1 MGWVCEDHGDRPL
14 MGDSDRADACSFGA
28 GMPCPRCN
36 RDSRHVAHHKHG
48 PALRNEWREAW
59 PTICNWQSLQPSSPR
74 LCSSA
79 VLLLELR
86 KDAITPARQRI
97 PFCGEHCQ
105 ATERATAD
113 IKGHSEAAEYSQ
125 PGRLRRV
132 GNVRFCPG
140 FSAGTAS
147 SAMPRGIS
155 HPTMG
160 AISFAI

>member
-97 PFCGEHCQ
+97 PYCGEHCQ

-113 IKGHSEAAEYSQ
+113 IKGHSEAAKYGQ
-125 PGRLRRV
+125 PGRLS
-132 GNVRFCPG
+132 FY
-140 FSAGTAS
+140 FSRSGCDPVDVAV
-147 SAMPRGIS
+147 PLKL
-155 HPTMG
+155 G
-160 AISFAI
+160 AVDGSIKEQNFV